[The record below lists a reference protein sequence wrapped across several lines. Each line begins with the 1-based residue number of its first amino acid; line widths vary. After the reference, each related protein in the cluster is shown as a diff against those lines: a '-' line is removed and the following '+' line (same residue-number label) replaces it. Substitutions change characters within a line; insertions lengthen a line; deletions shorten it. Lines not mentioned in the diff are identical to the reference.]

1 MAEYAGQGAGGR
13 DIETTMPQ
21 GLEDYIARV
30 GRKVESLGREEGG
43 ERGEISKEGR
53 EEEREKK
60 GGGRYIT
67 RK

>member
-60 GGGRYIT
+60 EEGG
-67 RK
+67 